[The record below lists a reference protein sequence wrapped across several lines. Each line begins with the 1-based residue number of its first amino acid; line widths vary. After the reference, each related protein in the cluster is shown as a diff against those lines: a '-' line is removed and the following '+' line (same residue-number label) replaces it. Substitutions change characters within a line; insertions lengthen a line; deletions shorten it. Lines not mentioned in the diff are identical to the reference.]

1 MSVPT
6 SASATVTI
14 DAPPDLLYDLISDV
28 TRMGEWSP
36 ECTSCEW
43 IDAPGE
49 AGSRFQGHNRRG
61 PARWTTTAKVL
72 RAERGVEFT
81 FATLHGDK
89 VATRWSYKLDGQG
102 PTVATES
109 FEAVHTP
116 LLFAVLER
124 TILRGRQAQ
133 LEAGLHATLEQLKR
147 CAEAAMVARPD
158 ESR

>member
-1 MSVPT
+1 MTVPT
-6 SASATVTI
+6 SASATLTI
-14 DAPPDLLYDLISDV
+14 DATPELLYDLISDV

-43 IDAPGE
+43 IDTPGE
-49 AGSRFQGHNRRG
+49 PGSRFQGHNRRG

-81 FATLHGDK
+81 FATLHGDEIP
-89 VATRWSYKLDGQG
+89 TRWTYKLDGQG
-102 PTVATES
+102 PTVITES

-124 TILRGRQAQ
+124 TVLRRRQAQ
-133 LEAGLHATLEQLKR
+133 LEAGLHTTLEQLKR
-147 CAEAAMVARPD
+147 FAEAATVARGD
-158 ESR
+158 EPR

>member
-1 MSVPT
+1 MTVPT

-14 DAPPDLLYDLISDV
+14 DAPPELLYDLISDV

-49 AGSRFQGHNRRG
+49 PGSRFRGHNRRG

-72 RAERGVEFT
+72 RAERGVEFA
-81 FATLHGDK
+81 FATLHGDRI
-89 VATRWSYKLDGQG
+89 ATRWSYQLGGQG
-102 PTVATES
+102 PTVITES
-109 FEAVHTP
+109 FEAVRTP

-124 TILRGRQAQ
+124 TILRRRQAQ
-133 LEAGLHATLEQLKR
+133 LEAGLHTTLEQLKR
-147 CAEAAMVARPD
+147 FAEAATVARPD